1 MLVVTEA
8 VPIASEKVTE
18 IFSLIEIELWLSVG
32 EVEETVG
39 AVVSIIKELTES
51 VSLVFPALSATL
63 IVQSLYVA
71 ALSELK
77 VISLL
82 PDDAEE
88 VELLQ
93 LPP

>member
-1 MLVVTEA
+1 MVVIDAEL
-8 VPIASEKVTE
+8 IDSEKVME
-18 IFSLIEIELWLSVG
+18 ILSVIEIELSLSGG
-32 EVEETVG
+32 EVEEIVG

-71 ALSELK
+71 ELSVLK
-77 VISLL
+77 VISLF

>member
-8 VPIASEKVTE
+8 ALIDSEKVTE
-18 IFSLIEIELWLSVG
+18 ILSVIAIELSLSVG
-32 EVEETVG
+32 EVDDMVG
-39 AVVSIIKELTES
+39 AVVSITKELTES

-71 ALSELK
+71 ALSVLK
-77 VISLL
+77 VISLF

-88 VELLQ
+88 LELLQ

>member
-1 MLVVTEA
+1 VLVVTEA
-8 VPIASEKVTE
+8 ALIDSEKVTE
-18 IFSLIEIELWLSVG
+18 ILSVIAIELSLSVG
-32 EVEETVG
+32 EVDNIVG

-51 VSLVFPALSATL
+51 VSLVLPALSDTL

-71 ALSELK
+71 ALSVLK
-77 VISLL
+77 VITLF